1 MRYNLLMKK
10 FLYLFFLLLFSF
22 QTTPSYTIELKLDI
36 PKDLKKLGDVLNN
49 ELGQKKSS
57 NKEKNG
63 EIEKKETSNLSTKN
77 KNVIFFADVQ
87 NDDYFKNL
95 DIGRLQIRD
104 FKNLINQYGF
114 VVKNPKG
121 YYVEY
126 IFNIKREDKQYRE
139 YYGDF
144 ISTNLKTE
152 KSEKLKFK
160 SSEEFNFYLGD
171 ENRVSY
177 LLRLF
182 YNGYQAIWYKS
193 SGSNCFNDQN
203 PQCNKK
209 MGGLQISGF
218 TDKKNNLKY
227 AELVENHK
235 KKVIAYKKK
244 KDEEKKIKN
253 LQREIGYYEPPIKR
267 NAEKHKSRADYIS
280 ALKQQLKRIEAE
292 ELEKQRIAEEKR
304 QQKADEEAKKRAEK
318 ERIDNLPENRLYS
331 AYTIYIVIKKF
342 HEANSLYYV
351 SSSQMNEARSQIKV
365 IEKILVEKD
374 SSINTDAIW
383 ERATRKIDSDYDAS
397 TMSIAS
403 SNPTNQFQAI
413 AKLMIMGLA
422 DTYNKL
428 SAPKKT
434 KKDF

>member
-1 MRYNLLMKK
+1 MKK

-160 SSEEFNFYLGD
+160 SSEEFNFYLGSGLPD
-171 ENRVSY
+171 VFTLASY
-177 LLRLF
+177 
-182 YNGYQAIWYKS
+182 
-193 SGSNCFNDQN
+193 
-203 PQCNKK
+203 
-209 MGGLQISGF
+209 
-218 TDKKNNLKY
+218 
-227 AELVENHK
+227 
-235 KKVIAYKKK
+235 
-244 KDEEKKIKN
+244 
-253 LQREIGYYEPPIKR
+253 
-267 NAEKHKSRADYIS
+267 
-280 ALKQQLKRIEAE
+280 
-292 ELEKQRIAEEKR
+292 
-304 QQKADEEAKKRAEK
+304 
-318 ERIDNLPENRLYS
+318 
-331 AYTIYIVIKKF
+331 
-342 HEANSLYYV
+342 
-351 SSSQMNEARSQIKV
+351 
-365 IEKILVEKD
+365 
-374 SSINTDAIW
+374 
-383 ERATRKIDSDYDAS
+383 
-397 TMSIAS
+397 
-403 SNPTNQFQAI
+403 
-413 AKLMIMGLA
+413 
-422 DTYNKL
+422 
-428 SAPKKT
+428 
-434 KKDF
+434 